1 MIELAK
7 AIVDKVIADVPLRT
21 AIAQTGSAQP
31 YGIYFNQAPEEAVFP
46 YIVFTYV
53 INQPRRTFVKASD
66 IEEVIV
72 RFSIYDN
79 GSTATTVMTVS
90 DLLRTVIDRQ
100 NLTYASYTN
109 IGCLMQNIV
118 GPLIKI
124 GPIGNVGDDEDYYQ
138 MIQDYRINFNL

>member
-72 RFSIYDN
+72 RFSIYNN
-79 GSTATTVMTVS
+79 GSTATTAMTVS
-90 DLLRTVIDRQ
+90 DLLRTVMDRQ

-109 IGCLMQNIV
+109 IGCFMQNIV
-118 GPLIKI
+118 GPLKS

-138 MIQDYRINFNL
+138 VIQDYRIMFNL